1 VVRNP
6 IFAAVIL
13 TFLGMAL
20 MVPNP
25 VAIAGVVLSVT
36 GIEVQVRLADEPY
49 PRRVHATTY
58 TTFASRVGRF
68 LPGLGR
74 LRRERQ
80 YRTLPCG
87 AKPFGPSSCERRH
100 DEHEDM

>member
-13 TFLGMAL
+13 TFLGLAL

-25 VAIAGVVLSVT
+25 VAIAGVVLFVT

-49 PRRVHATTY
+49 LRRVHGTTY
-58 TTFASRVGRF
+58 TTAIDRWVR
-68 LPGLGR
+68 
-74 LRRERQ
+74 
-80 YRTLPCG
+80 
-87 AKPFGPSSCERRH
+87 
-100 DEHEDM
+100 